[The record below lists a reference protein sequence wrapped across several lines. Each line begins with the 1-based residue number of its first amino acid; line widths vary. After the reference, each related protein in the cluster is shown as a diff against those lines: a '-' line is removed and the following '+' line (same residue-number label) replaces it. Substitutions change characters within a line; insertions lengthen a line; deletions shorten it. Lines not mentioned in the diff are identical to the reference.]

1 MRIADFTHPYLRRAA
16 IPAPRRGRQ
25 LDSGPRGEVLPVL
38 KDLRDHASD
47 ATERGAIYRRI
58 GVEPIVNGATTMTY
72 MGGSL
77 MPPEV
82 LDAMRQASEC
92 FVDMYELQSAV
103 GRRIAELT
111 RNEAGFVSG
120 GAAAGMFLSAVVCM
134 APAADGIIRPSE
146 LDGLPRDFLIQ
157 RPHRIPYDPAIELA
171 GGRLVEVGSPD
182 GTSEGDFEAALGPGT
197 AGILHV
203 AGAHLADGA
212 LPLETVV
219 RLARAHA
226 VPVIVDAA
234 AQLPPVENL
243 WAFTAAGADIVLF
256 SGGKALRGPA
266 STGLVLGRARYVDRF
281 ATQAAPKQRIGRPMK
296 VGKEDLVGILAAVE
310 WYLAQDHPAVARQYE
325 AVVDHVVGWSRG
337 RRDVTAVRD
346 TPGQAGQPTPRVLLT
361 LSAELAD
368 RRDEVLARLRADP
381 PRVELL
387 PAGDDGLYLAPE
399 CLLPGD
405 EVVVTQRLEEVLE
418 GLGR

>member
-1 MRIADFTHPYLRRAA
+1 M
-16 IPAPRRGRQ
+16 
-25 LDSGPRGEVLPVL
+25 L
-38 KDLRDHASD
+38 KDLRDD
-47 ATERGAIYRRI
+47 ATDPTERGAIYRRI

-72 MGGSL
+72 LGGSL

-82 LDAMRQASEC
+82 LDAMRQGSES
-92 FVDMYELQSAV
+92 FVDMYELQTAV

-111 RNEAGFVSG
+111 RNEAAFISG

-134 APAADGIIRPSE
+134 SPEAAGGIVRSSE

-219 RLARAHA
+219 RLARAHE

-266 STGLVLGRARYVDRF
+266 STGLVLGRARYVDRL
-281 ATQAAPKQRIGRPMK
+281 ATHAAPKQRIGRPMK
-296 VGKEDLVGILAAVE
+296 VGKEDLIGILAAVE
-310 WYLAQDHPAVARQYE
+310 WYLAQDHPAIGRQYE
-325 AVVDHVVGWSRG
+325 AIVDHVVAWSRG

-346 TPGQAGQPTPRVLLT
+346 TAGQAGQPTPRVLLT
-361 LSAELAD
+361 LTGDLSG

-387 PAGDDGLYLAPE
+387 PAGDDGMYLAPE

-405 EVVVTQRLEEVLE
+405 EVVVTQRLEDVLE

>member
-1 MRIADFTHPYLRRAA
+1 M
-16 IPAPRRGRQ
+16 
-25 LDSGPRGEVLPVL
+25 L
-38 KDLRDHASD
+38 KDLRDD
-47 ATERGAIYRRI
+47 ATDPTERGAIYRRI

-72 MGGSL
+72 LGGSL

-82 LDAMRQASEC
+82 LDAMRQGSES
-92 FVDMYELQSAV
+92 FVDMYELQTAV

-111 RNEAGFVSG
+111 RNEAAFISG

-134 APAADGIIRPSE
+134 SPEAAGGIVRSSE

-212 LPLETVV
+212 LPLETVI
-219 RLARAHA
+219 RLAHAHD

-243 WAFTAAGADIVLF
+243 WALTAAGADIVLF

-281 ATQAAPKQRIGRPMK
+281 AAHAAPKQRIGRPMK
-296 VGKEDLVGILAAVE
+296 VSKEDLVGILAAVD
-310 WYLAQDHPAVARQYE
+310 WYLAQDHPALARQYE
-325 AVVDHVVGWSRG
+325 AIVDHVVAWSRG

-361 LSAELAD
+361 LTADLAG
-368 RRDEVLARLRADP
+368 RRDEVLTRLRADP

-399 CLLPGD
+399 CLLAGD
-405 EVVVTQRLEEVLE
+405 EVVVTRRLEEVLE

>member
-1 MRIADFTHPYLRRAA
+1 M
-16 IPAPRRGRQ
+16 
-25 LDSGPRGEVLPVL
+25 
-38 KDLRDHASD
+38 
-47 ATERGAIYRRI
+47 TEPGAIYRRI

-72 MGGSL
+72 LGGSL

-82 LDAMRQASEC
+82 VDAMRQASEC

-111 RNEAGFVSG
+111 RNEAAFVSG

-134 APAADGIIRPSE
+134 AGDAADGIVRPGQ

-157 RPHRIPYDPAIELA
+157 RPHRVPYDPAIELA
-171 GGRLVEVGSPD
+171 GGRLVEVGSAD
-182 GTSEGDFEAALGPGT
+182 ATELDFEAALGPET

-219 RLARAHA
+219 RLARAHD

-243 WAFTAAGADIVLF
+243 WAFTGAGADIALF

-281 ATQAAPKQRIGRPMK
+281 AAHAAPKQRIGRPMK
-296 VGKEDLVGILAAVE
+296 VSKEDLIGILAAVE
-310 WYLAQDHPAVARQYE
+310 WYLAQDHAAVARRYE
-325 AVVDHVVGWSRG
+325 AVVDHVVAWSHG
-337 RRDVTAVRD
+337 RRDVMAVRD

-361 LSAELAD
+361 LTADLAD
-368 RRDEVLARLRADP
+368 RRDEVLARLRAGA

-399 CLLPGD
+399 CLLPED
-405 EVVVTQRLEEVLE
+405 EIVVTGRLAEVLE

>member
-1 MRIADFTHPYLRRAA
+1 
-16 IPAPRRGRQ
+16 
-25 LDSGPRGEVLPVL
+25 VL
-38 KDLRDHASD
+38 KDLHDHASD

-82 LDAMRQASEC
+82 LDAMRQASES
-92 FVDMYELQSAV
+92 FVDMYELQTAI

-111 RNEAGFVSG
+111 RNEAAFVSG
-120 GAAAGMFLSAVVCM
+120 GAAAGMFLSAVACM
-134 APAADGIIRPSE
+134 ASDAGDGIIRPSE
-146 LDGLPRDFLIQ
+146 LDGLPRDFIIQ

-203 AGAHLADGA
+203 AGAHVAVGA

-219 RLARAHA
+219 RLARAHE

-243 WAFTAAGADIVLF
+243 WAFTAAGADIALF

-281 ATQAAPKQRIGRPMK
+281 AAHAAPKQRIGRPMK
-296 VGKEDLVGILAAVE
+296 VGKEDLIGILAAVE
-310 WYLAQDHPAVARQYE
+310 WYLAQDHRAVARQYE
-325 AVVDHVVGWSRG
+325 AIVDHVVAWSRD
-337 RRDVTAVRD
+337 RPDVTAVRD

-361 LSAELAD
+361 LIGDLSG

-405 EVVVTQRLEEVLE
+405 DAVVTQRLVEVLE

>member
-1 MRIADFTHPYLRRAA
+1 M
-16 IPAPRRGRQ
+16 
-25 LDSGPRGEVLPVL
+25 L
-38 KDLRDHASD
+38 KDLRDPATN
-47 ATERGAIYRRI
+47 ATEPGAIYRRI
-58 GVEPIVNGATTMTY
+58 GVEPIVNGATTLTY
-72 MGGSL
+72 LGGSL

-82 LDAMRQASEC
+82 LDAMRQAAEC
-92 FVDMYELQSAV
+92 FVDMYELQTAV

-111 RNEAGFVSG
+111 RNEAAFVSG

-134 APAADGIIRPSE
+134 ARDAGDGIVRPSE
-146 LDGLPRDFLIQ
+146 LEGLPRDFVIQ
-157 RPHRIPYDPAIELA
+157 RPHRVPYDPAIELA

-182 GTSEGDFEAALGPGT
+182 GTSEHDFEAALGRET

-219 RLARAHA
+219 RLARAHE

-243 WAFTAAGADIVLF
+243 WAFTDDGADIVLF

-281 ATQAAPKQRIGRPMK
+281 AAHAAPRQRIGRPMK
-296 VGKEDLVGILAAVE
+296 VSKEDLIGILAAVE
-310 WYLAQDHPAVARQYE
+310 WYLAQDHPALARHYE
-325 AVVDHVVGWSRG
+325 AIVDHVVAWSRG
-337 RRDVTAVRD
+337 RREVTAVRD

-361 LSAELAD
+361 LSADLAD

-399 CLLPGD
+399 CLLAGD
-405 EVVVTQRLEEVLE
+405 EAVVTQRLAEVLE
-418 GLGR
+418 GLAR

>member
-1 MRIADFTHPYLRRAA
+1 M
-16 IPAPRRGRQ
+16 
-25 LDSGPRGEVLPVL
+25 
-38 KDLRDHASD
+38 
-47 ATERGAIYRRI
+47 TEPGAIYRRI

-72 MGGSL
+72 LGGSL

-82 LDAMRQASEC
+82 VDAMRQASEC

-111 RNEAGFVSG
+111 RNEAAFVSG

-134 APAADGIIRPSE
+134 AGDAADGIVRPGQ

-157 RPHRIPYDPAIELA
+157 RPHRVPYDPAIELA

-182 GTSEGDFEAALGPGT
+182 ATELDFEAALGPET

-219 RLARAHA
+219 RLARAHD

-243 WAFTAAGADIVLF
+243 WAFTGAGADIVLF

-281 ATQAAPKQRIGRPMK
+281 AAHAAPKQRIGRPMK
-296 VGKEDLVGILAAVE
+296 VSKEDLIGILAAVE
-310 WYLAQDHPAVARQYE
+310 WYVAQDHAAVARRYE
-325 AVVDHVVGWSRG
+325 AVVDHVVAWSHG
-337 RRDVTAVRD
+337 RRDVMAVRD

-361 LSAELAD
+361 LTADLAD
-368 RRDEVLARLRADP
+368 RRDEVLARLRAGA

-399 CLLPGD
+399 CLLPED
-405 EVVVTQRLEEVLE
+405 EIVVTGRLAEVLE